1 MKTFFRALSLTL
13 VLGILALSAGVSC
26 ADTAEGLI
34 QEALAALK
42 EMSSEKDAQSMAQTL
57 SGAYAVAIVP
67 SFVKA
72 GFVLGGSYGEGLILK
87 RENGKWYGPSFYN
100 LGGGSV
106 GLQIGVQDTSLFL
119 VVINKKGVDAFLS
132 SKTKLGG
139 DFSVAAGPVGRS
151 AEAATD
157 AQMKASIYSY
167 SMTRGLFAGVSLD
180 GSVISISVKRNE
192 EFWKGFKK
200 ADKDG
205 DGKVSAKEALTIPA
219 TDKRILPLTKALDDF
234 IKKAK

>member
-1 MKTFFRALSLTL
+1 MKKFFYALSLAL
-13 VLGILALSAGVSC
+13 VLSVLGAGVCFASS
-26 ADTAEGLI
+26 AEGLI
-34 QEALAALK
+34 QEALTALT
-42 EMSSEKDAQSMAQTL
+42 EMSSAKDAQSMAKTL
-57 SGAYAVAIVP
+57 SGSYAVAIVP

-72 GFVLGGSYGEGLILK
+72 GFVFGGSYGEGLILK
-87 RENGKWYGPSFYN
+87 RENGKWFGPSFYN

-106 GLQIGVQDTSLFL
+106 GLQIGVQDASLFL

-139 DFSVAAGPVGRS
+139 DFSVAAGPVGRT

-167 SMTRGLFAGVSLD
+167 SMTRGLFAGVALD
-180 GSVISISVKRNE
+180 GSVLSISVKHNN

-219 TDKRILPLTKALDDF
+219 TDKRILPLTKALDEF